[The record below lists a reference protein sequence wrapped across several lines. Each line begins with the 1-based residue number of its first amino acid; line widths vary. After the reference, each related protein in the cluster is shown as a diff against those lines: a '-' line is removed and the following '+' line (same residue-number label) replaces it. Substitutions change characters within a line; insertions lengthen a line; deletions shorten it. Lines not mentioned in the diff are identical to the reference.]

1 MIVLDLSILNQ
12 KGTPM
17 FNSDLTANRPAAGIV
32 GRIFIAI
39 DSPFGIFRDTGSAWD
54 QISAGGSGGI
64 TGSGAAT
71 QVAFWNGT
79 SSITGSNNLFWDSIN
94 NYLGINTN
102 VPTTALDVHHSTN
115 SGAIFN
121 QTTATNNN
129 TINFQTTGTGRW
141 RIGNFYT
148 AGADDFGVFDV
159 VGALQ
164 QFTIV
169 NTTGQTFVGAK
180 ITASGRF
187 VINSATA
194 DAHLQIVGANAPS
207 IRIDNAGSG
216 GTQRFVFGLA
226 TATNNFIQGAT
237 SGQFCIST
245 QSSGAMLFGMW
256 QTVDATEVMRIS
268 TANNLIVGSTTDTGE
283 RIQITGTA
291 KVTSTLTANSFVKS
305 GGTSAQILAAD
316 GSVITAGTN
325 ITISGGTINASG
337 GSVSMA
343 IGGSITGATAGSVL
357 FAGAAGILQQDN
369 ANFFWDDT
377 NNRLAIGTTSA
388 NEKLH
393 VLGNILISNGTQN
406 VVISNRKGASS
417 NGLNIWI
424 GNGGVNTSGSGTGGS
439 YNISLGYDALLNAT
453 TGQSNI
459 AIGYNA
465 LKTNITGNQNV
476 AIGGNSLQTT
486 TGNSNTSIGFQSLS
500 SLTTGNSNSA
510 FGFNSAFFL
519 TTGNENTAIGYESL
533 VGATTSTGN
542 TAIGYRSVYGS
553 GGNYNSGLGYF
564 ALQSV
569 TAEHNTA
576 LGAFSLRYSS
586 SGTQNVAIGY
596 QAGVGTA
603 LLYNTTGSNNIFI
616 GTNSVGAS
624 STESNRTFIG
634 NDSTVTSWMGGNLI
648 LGTKTT
654 TGERF
659 QVTGTVRVNGQTS
672 GTVGAA
678 SGLFLIV
685 NCDGTN
691 YKIIL
696 NNV

>member
-129 TINFQTTGTGRW
+129 TINFQTTGAGRW

-216 GTQRFVFGLA
+216 GTQRFAIGNA
-226 TATNNFIQGAT
+226 TATNNFIQGSAA
-237 SGQFCIST
+237 GDFCITTASA
-245 QSSGAMLFGMW
+245 GPLLFGMW
-256 QTVDATEVMRIS
+256 QSIDATEVMRIT
-268 TANNLIVGSTTDTGE
+268 TANNLQIGSAAALAYASKLQLTGDAYFTGVFRE
-283 RIQITGTA
+283 TITSNTQVASYSLALSDNGKLILMNVA
-291 KVTSTLTANSFVKS
+291 TANNLTIPLNS
-305 GGTSAQILAAD
+305 
-316 GSVITAGTN
+316 SV
-325 ITISGGTINASG
+325 
-337 GSVSMA
+337 
-343 IGGSITGATAGSVL
+343 
-357 FAGAAGILQQDN
+357 
-369 ANFFWDDT
+369 NFP
-377 NNRLAIGTTSA
+377 
-388 NEKLH
+388 
-393 VLGNILISNGTQN
+393 
-406 VVISNRKGASS
+406 
-417 NGLNIWI
+417 
-424 GNGGVNTSGSGTGGS
+424 
-439 YNISLGYDALLNAT
+439 
-453 TGQSNI
+453 
-459 AIGYNA
+459 
-465 LKTNITGNQNV
+465 
-476 AIGGNSLQTT
+476 
-486 TGNSNTSIGFQSLS
+486 
-500 SLTTGNSNSA
+500 
-510 FGFNSAFFL
+510 
-519 TTGNENTAIGYESL
+519 
-533 VGATTSTGN
+533 
-542 TAIGYRSVYGS
+542 
-553 GGNYNSGLGYF
+553 
-564 ALQSV
+564 
-569 TAEHNTA
+569 
-576 LGAFSLRYSS
+576 
-586 SGTQNVAIGY
+586 
-596 QAGVGTA
+596 VGTKIDV
-603 LLYNTTGSNNIFI
+603 S
-616 GTNSVGAS
+616 SVGA
-624 STESNRTFIG
+624 
-634 NDSTVTSWMGGNLI
+634 
-648 LGTKTT
+648 
-654 TGERF
+654 
-659 QVTGTVRVNGQTS
+659 GQTTIVAAGGVTINSAGGALKLRLQYS
-672 GTVGAA
+672 GATMVQTATNVWL
-678 SGLFLIV
+678 LFGDI
-685 NCDGTN
+685 TT
-691 YKIIL
+691 
-696 NNV
+696 